1 MKINRVKKQY
11 LPLIIG
17 ALIFCL
23 YIDINLLA
31 ITLTYTLSLAALF
44 LVGKKIAD
52 PSVYVF
58 YSWFVKWAMFVA
70 FTAFAVINLTPIYF
84 YAMFVFI
91 VVNIFLS
98 PALEVKQ
105 S

>member
-31 ITLTYTLSLAALF
+31 IPLTYTFSFTALL

-52 PSVYVF
+52 PSVYVL
-58 YSWFVKWAMFVA
+58 YSWFVNWSMFVT
-70 FTAFAVINLTPIYF
+70 FTAFAVINLAPIYF
-84 YAMFVFI
+84 YAMFIFI

-98 PALEVKQ
+98 PMLEAKQ
-105 S
+105 N